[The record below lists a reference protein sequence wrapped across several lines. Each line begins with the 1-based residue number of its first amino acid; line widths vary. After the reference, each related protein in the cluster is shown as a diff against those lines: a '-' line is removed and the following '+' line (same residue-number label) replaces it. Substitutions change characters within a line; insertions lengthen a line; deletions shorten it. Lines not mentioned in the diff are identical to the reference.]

1 MKPNLLIFFAAVVLV
16 ICSAIS
22 VFVLSLLIWA
32 ILGIGFLASL
42 MLTLVFSG
50 ISIYAI
56 YRKILSELEEMEIDL
71 KFEEDEDE
79 F

>member
-32 ILGIGFLASL
+32 VLGIGFLASL
-42 MLTLVFSG
+42 ILTLVFSG

-56 YRKILSELEEMEIDL
+56 YKKILSELEEMEIELDL
-71 KFEEDEDE
+71 EDEDE